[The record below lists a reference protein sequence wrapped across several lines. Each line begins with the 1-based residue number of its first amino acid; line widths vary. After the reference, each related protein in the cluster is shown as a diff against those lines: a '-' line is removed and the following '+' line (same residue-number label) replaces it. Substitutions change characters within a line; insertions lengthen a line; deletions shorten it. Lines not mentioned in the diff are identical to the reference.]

1 MGKVILLRQ
10 SGQKPVY
17 EDDDDLLCQK
27 TYDQIEDIE
36 KILSACVIDEK
47 GWRNG
52 MTGIDGQYT
61 LVIRVKGKGR
71 NQVSGNFRI
80 KEVPEFVVRD
90 FVSLDKE
97 LREKYRAE

>member
-1 MGKVILLRQ
+1 
-10 SGQKPVY
+10 
-17 EDDDDLLCQK
+17 
-27 TYDQIEDIE
+27 
-36 KILSACVIDEK
+36 
-47 GWRNG
+47 

>member
-1 MGKVILLRQ
+1 
-10 SGQKPVY
+10 
-17 EDDDDLLCQK
+17 
-27 TYDQIEDIE
+27 
-36 KILSACVIDEK
+36 
-47 GWRNG
+47 
-52 MTGIDGQYT
+52 MTGIDGQYN